1 MCHISIS
8 LVYRHRHSNKYM
20 HMQLY
25 FICTHLYIS
34 APPPVLLFV
43 PLNPLKMFQFCPCY
57 VPMETPRKSLNFSH
71 AALVGHQLSRAKRDP
86 PSQQAGSQKNHPI
99 LKIRLNQEFAN
110 ISILKKKYFHLNL
123 TLGWFRLPPSPPWL
137 DGLLAV
143 SLISTL
149 VVGLLRAIL
158 RALPL

>member
-1 MCHISIS
+1 MCTC
-8 LVYRHRHSNKYM
+8 N
-20 HMQLY
+20 
-25 FICTHLYIS
+25 YIS
-34 APPPVLLFV
+34 YAPIFTFQH
-43 PLNPLKMFQFCPCY
+43 PLQSHSLSPQNPLKMFQFCPCY

-71 AALVGHQLSRAKRDP
+71 AALVAHQLSRAKRDP

-99 LKIRLNQEFAN
+99 LKQESAN
-110 ISILKKKYFHLNL
+110 ISILTKTYFHLKF

-149 VVGLLRAIL
+149 VVGLLRAFL
-158 RALPL
+158 RALLPL

>member
-1 MCHISIS
+1 MHPS
-8 LVYRHRHSNKYM
+8 LHFSTPSSPTLCPLLIPSKCFN
-20 HMQLY
+20 
-25 FICTHLYIS
+25 F
-34 APPPVLLFV
+34 APAIFPWSPPD
-43 PLNPLKMFQFCPCY
+43 
-57 VPMETPRKSLNFSH
+57 KSLDFSSPSSY
-71 AALVGHQLSRAKRDP
+71 AALAGHQLSRAKPDSS
-86 PSQQAGSQKNHPI
+86 SQQAGSQKNHPI
-99 LKIRLNQEFAN
+99 LKIRFNQEFAN

-158 RALPL
+158 RVLPL

>member
-1 MCHISIS
+1 MCTC
-8 LVYRHRHSNKYM
+8 N
-20 HMQLY
+20 
-25 FICTHLYIS
+25 YIS
-34 APPPVLLFV
+34 YAPIFTFQH
-43 PLNPLKMFQFCPCY
+43 PLQSHSLSPQNPLKMFQFCPCY

-71 AALVGHQLSRAKRDP
+71 AALVGHQLSRAKPDP

-99 LKIRLNQEFAN
+99 LKTRIC
-110 ISILKKKYFHLNL
+110 KYFNFDKNIFPPQI

-143 SLISTL
+143 SLLSTL
-149 VVGLLRAIL
+149 VVGLLRVVL